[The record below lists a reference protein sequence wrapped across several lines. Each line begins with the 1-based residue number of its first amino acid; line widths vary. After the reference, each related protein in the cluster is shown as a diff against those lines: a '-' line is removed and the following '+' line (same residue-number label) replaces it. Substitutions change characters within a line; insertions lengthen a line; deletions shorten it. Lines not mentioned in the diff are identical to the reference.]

1 MDLEGDAAVGGLVG
15 DFVLV
20 GLGAGKNE
28 GEPFGFLK
36 GSERG

>member
-1 MDLEGDAAVGGLVG
+1 MDLEGDAVVGGLVR

-20 GLGAGKNE
+20 GLGARKNE

-36 GSERG
+36 GGEGG

>member
-1 MDLEGDAAVGGLVG
+1 MDLEGDTTVGGMVG

-36 GSERG
+36 GGEWG